1 MYYIIFEK
9 VKSHDGTINR
19 TKNYAEAAV
28 RSDSLKKT
36 LWEIPQNSQES
47 ICAGIS
53 LLVFSCEFFEICKNT
68 FFAEQ
73 HL

>member
-1 MYYIIFEK
+1 MEG
-9 VKSHDGTINR
+9 HDGTVNR
-19 TKNYAEAAV
+19 TKVYVEAAV
-28 RSDSLKKT
+28 QSDSLKKM

-47 ICAGIS
+47 ICAGTF
-53 LLVFSCEFFEICKNT
+53 LLVFSCEFFEICKNN